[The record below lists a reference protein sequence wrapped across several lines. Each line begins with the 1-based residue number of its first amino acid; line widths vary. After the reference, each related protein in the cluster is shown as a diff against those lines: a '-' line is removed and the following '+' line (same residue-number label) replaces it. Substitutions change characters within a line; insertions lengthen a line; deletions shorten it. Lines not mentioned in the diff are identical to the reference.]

1 MEEKSPT
8 NSGLAS
14 QDYLT
19 SIPSGTNILLIED
32 SGIQAKTI
40 IKLLNEM
47 GYTNVHY
54 CATPTEAVDKIK
66 SSSPQLVLC
75 DWEMPGKSG
84 LEVLKELRQDKDFAS
99 IPFVFLTA
107 HSGKDKVIE
116 AIKSGANDYIIKP
129 PNASTVAAKFK
140 TIKLSGS

>member
-1 MEEKSPT
+1 MEESK
-8 NSGLAS
+8 AS
-14 QDYLT
+14 ISLTDTDYL
-19 SIPSGTNILLIED
+19 SSVPAGTNILLIED

-47 GYTNVHY
+47 GYTNIHY
-54 CATPTEAVDKIK
+54 CATPTEAVQKIK
-66 SSSPQLVLC
+66 TTGPQLVLC